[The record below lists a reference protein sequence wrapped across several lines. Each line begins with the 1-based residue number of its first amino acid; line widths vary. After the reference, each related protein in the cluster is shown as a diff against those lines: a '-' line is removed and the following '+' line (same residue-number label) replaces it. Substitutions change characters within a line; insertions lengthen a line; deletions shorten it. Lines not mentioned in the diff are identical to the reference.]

1 MVENQA
7 TKIPEPIAADDATR
21 ILERADGFYWQR
33 RTDGR
38 EFGPFATLAKAI
50 ADREYADN
58 NQEAGEPLDEAKSE
72 IGIADWIDPE
82 TGQPAEESIPRID
95 DS

>member
-1 MVENQA
+1 MV
-7 TKIPEPIAADDATR
+7 KRLAAKTPAPTVDDDATR

-33 RTDGR
+33 RTDGT
-38 EFGPFATLAKAI
+38 EFGPFDTLAKAI

-58 NQEAGEPLDEAKSE
+58 NEEAGESLDEAKSE
-72 IGIADWIDPE
+72 IGIADWTDPE

-95 DS
+95 DN